1 MSINCE
7 SIIKT
12 GVNTGK
18 RCNRYFCKIIGH
30 GQQWRFFNLARHLHM
45 SEYFINVYE
54 QNKNYFDGLNYMKMF
69 KKHLILNKD
78 SKIIARDIKI
88 LLQHFQNNF
97 LRDKRAFVMILI
109 YKLLD
114 TRNMN
119 WYLHENKNFKKV
131 VYDKLTQF
139 IELNEYPEITV
150 YLKTTFE
157 INIKYLHIQL
167 NKLHR
172 RKILKKYIRSI
183 IVMYSLYREVIE
195 KRYRPGGVGYYEC
208 KERFYKNC
216 IELEK
221 LKKN

>member
-1 MSINCE
+1 
-7 SIIKT
+7 
-12 GVNTGK
+12 
-18 RCNRYFCKIIGH
+18 
-30 GQQWRFFNLARHLHM
+30 
-45 SEYFINVYE
+45 
-54 QNKNYFDGLNYMKMF
+54 MF

-131 VYDKLTQF
+131 VYEKLTQF

-157 INIKYLHIQL
+157 INKKYLHIQL

-195 KRYRPGGVGYYEC
+195 KRYRPGGVGYCEC